1 MSVLY
6 RNSFTSARVFYVSA
20 KSLLSSGLSLVA
32 GLIPIK
38 KVFFK
43 DVVILLRKTPP
54 FSAAFFSALSFSLR
68 GKIFLAQLYAHLRL
82 ISKHLV
88 LYSISILFP
97 CDVLDQARVL
107 NSPASGLR
115 PYLSVGS

>member
-1 MSVLY
+1 MRQAMSLVCPVQKQLCQQEPSIY
-6 RNSFTSARVFYVSA
+6 LQNPC
-20 KSLLSSGLSLVA
+20 KLSSGLSLVA
-32 GLIPIK
+32 GLIQK
-38 KVFFK
+38 FFK
-43 DVVILLRKTPP
+43 AWKNIAFLCILFL
-54 FSAAFFSALSFSLR
+54 SIELFFQRGNFPGSALCPS
-68 GKIFLAQLYAHLRL
+68 QT

-107 NSPASGLR
+107 NSPASGLH